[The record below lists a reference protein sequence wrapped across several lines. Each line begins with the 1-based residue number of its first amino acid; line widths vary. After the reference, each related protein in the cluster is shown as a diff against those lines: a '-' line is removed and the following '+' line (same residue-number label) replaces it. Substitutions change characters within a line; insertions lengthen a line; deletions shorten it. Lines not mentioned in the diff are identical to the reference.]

1 MSQKFKKY
9 VKSIILKTPYAP
21 LRSLMVLLIA
31 QVAEY
36 QNIYKDIKAQF
47 SDVKLYRVSSSV
59 DFNAQWTARLGGGGD
74 YSNYT
79 DSNQDSDALD
89 MPSLRKDDLFIYNFL
104 PAGCRVLELGC
115 GNGRLGR
122 VLVSN
127 KNIEYVGLE
136 FSDVAVNECRE
147 KGLTVYQCDL
157 NNLSSEV
164 FKKLEGVKFDFV
176 ISLWCI
182 DLLKNQEELL
192 PLLAKFADRQ
202 VHGFWNAGHWSAR
215 LRLIM
220 GRFPLYNYNHTA
232 SGELIYPY
240 AYGTTNRSWTIKDFR
255 AYASELG
262 FHSTLIG
269 SGPKFGLNTASLFSF
284 MVWPSM
290 RAGRVVWLLET
301 IK

>member
-1 MSQKFKKY
+1 MSQTFRKFS
-9 VKSIILKTPYAP
+9 KSIILRIQYAP
-21 LRSLMVLLIA
+21 LRSKIFFLISL
-31 QVAEY
+31 VAEY
-36 QNIYKDIKAQF
+36 HNIYKDIKAQF
-47 SDVKLYRVSSSV
+47 SDVKLYRANSSV
-59 DFNAQWTARLGGGGD
+59 DFNAQWTARLGGGSD

-79 DSNQDSDALD
+79 DTHQDSDSLEIS
-89 MPSLRKDDLFIYNFL
+89 SLRKDDLFIYNFL

-122 VLVSN
+122 VLVNN

-136 FSDVAVNECRE
+136 FSDVAVNECRD
-147 KGLTVYQCDL
+147 KGLMVYQCDL
-157 NNLSSEV
+157 NDLSSKA
-164 FKKLEGVKFDFV
+164 FKVLEGVKFDFV

-192 PLLAKFADRQ
+192 PRLAKFADRQ
-202 VHGFWNAGHWSAR
+202 LHGFWNAGHWSAR
-215 LRLIM
+215 LRFMM

-240 AYGTTNRSWTIKDFR
+240 AYGTTNRSWTLKDFS

-262 FHSTLIG
+262 FYSKLVG

-284 MVWPSM
+284 MIWPSM
-290 RAGRVVWLLET
+290 RAGRVVWLLE
-301 IK
+301 KK